1 MNIEEAKR
9 AIRELDASA
18 QEPSLTD
25 IELNSHASAQEP
37 AMALWGWTEIKK

>member
-18 QEPSLTD
+18 QEPSLND
-25 IELNSHASAQEP
+25 IDVGQLSN
-37 AMALWGWTEIKK
+37 

>member
-18 QEPSLTD
+18 QEP
-25 IELNSHASAQEP
+25 
-37 AMALWGWTEIKK
+37 AMALWIYELEYSLNLP

>member
-18 QEPSLTD
+18 QEP
-25 IELNSHASAQEP
+25 